1 MGVKNPR
8 SLPRQS
14 LLSQFLG
21 LERDCEVCF
30 LRAADGLGVNLE
42 GGWHHLINCLLVPG
56 SRQGLVTEVED
67 TFMNETDRIP
77 SFRELSGQF
86 CFVLFSEGGLEGQQG
101 NSQKG
106 NTVVT

>member
-1 MGVKNPR
+1 M
-8 SLPRQS
+8 
-14 LLSQFLG
+14 G

-77 SFRELSGQF
+77 SFRELSGHREDGPHS
-86 CFVLFSEGGLEGQQG
+86 VLPKNRLLQ
-101 NSQKG
+101 
-106 NTVVT
+106 TVTIIMKKF